1 MLSSIRF
8 VWICTWILAP
18 VLVSLSSY
26 GKQRTSRFLSA
37 QRIQASYGIVMISPV
52 EARQPNDNLF
62 TDQPDL
68 DSVIFDPF
76 IEASEVVCVY
86 SFTKGF
92 GNDGRLVPNLYT
104 VAQSII

>member
-1 MLSSIRF
+1 M
-8 VWICTWILAP
+8 
-18 VLVSLSSY
+18 
-26 GKQRTSRFLSA
+26 
-37 QRIQASYGIVMISPV
+37 
-52 EARQPNDNLF
+52 F

-104 VAQSII
+104 VAQSIIYTKLSWNIEHREAEVKRFLFMSLLSTQLVW